1 MIDYIAWIDE
11 QLAVH
16 EREIAKLTIARDVI
30 LAASASPGVPS
41 DTVKR
46 APGKK
51 NGPGVTQ
58 KWVLDA
64 LHQLSE
70 RGIYKA
76 TSSTILA
83 TVKGTVGED
92 VDAKAIYNALYNA
105 VKGRKLVKDGKT
117 FSINSAT
124 A

>member
-51 NGPGVTQ
+51 NGSGVTQ

-64 LHQLSE
+64 MLHMSE
-70 RGIYKA
+70 RGVDKA
-76 TSSTILA
+76 TSSMVLN

-105 VKGRKLVKDGKT
+105 TKSGKLIKNGRE
-117 FSINSAT
+117 FSIRQNA
-124 A
+124 